1 MCPTC
6 TDEREKFQKLK
17 TTHQPPRRIRDEGK
31 SQKVHNRRNSS

>member
-17 TTHQPPRRIRDEGK
+17 TTHQPLGRIRDEGK